1 MTSLV
6 VVFWMFVILFGIIG
20 AMRGWAKELMVTF
33 SVILAL
39 FIISLLEQFV
49 PILRDGG
56 GLPEST
62 RFWIRTLIIVLLVF
76 FGYQTPNIRAI
87 AGARFA
93 RERIQDTL
101 LGLIIGAV
109 NGYLVVGSIWYY
121 MDQAGYPLAPYFVAP
136 TPSDAFGEVAI
147 SIIDKMPPAILL
159 DPSWVIYFAVAIAFL
174 FVVVVFV

>member
-6 VVFWMFVILFGIIG
+6 VVFWMFVLIFGIIG
-20 AMRGWAKELMVTF
+20 AMRGWSKELMVTF

-39 FIISLLEQFV
+39 FIISLVEQFV

-56 GLPEST
+56 GLPGST
-62 RFWIRTLIIVLLVF
+62 RFWIRTLIVILLVF
-76 FGYQTPNIRAI
+76 FGYQTPNIKAI

-93 RERIQDTL
+93 RERIQDTM
-101 LGLIIGAV
+101 LGLIIGAG
-109 NGYLVVGSIWYY
+109 NGYLAVGSIWYY
-121 MDQAGYPLAPYFVAP
+121 MHIAGYPFSPYFVAP
-136 TPSDAFGEVAI
+136 TPSDPFGEVALSLI
-147 SIIDKMPPAILL
+147 ERMPPSVLL